1 MRDYFAFWR
10 GHLATSG
17 DIFVFQ
23 DCRDGCATDIEQVE
37 IRDAAKHLKMVRK
50 QQKNYLDQNVS
61 KDALKIQWS
70 EQIQKLDIIIFVLW
84 LY

>member
-1 MRDYFAFWR
+1 MGHILECGIFHDCLEEWFSMRDDFAFCR

-37 IRDAAKHLKMVRK
+37 ISDAAKHLKMVRK
-50 QQKNYLDQNVS
+50 QQKNY
-61 KDALKIQWS
+61 
-70 EQIQKLDIIIFVLW
+70 
-84 LY
+84 